1 VEAARPAAEEPGEG
15 WTVLQALPQWAVRTL
30 EVILISPL
38 IDKLSRRDFISDEEK
53 AVLADVVAPPVTLKA
68 GDNIVEQ
75 YDRPSRSTL
84 LLEGFAARYVV
95 LMNGARQITELNVPG
110 DFVDLHSLLMSPMDH
125 GVICLTDCK
134 VGYCPHEALRFISQ
148 TQPHLTRLLWLE
160 TLIDAA
166 VHRQWLA
173 GLGRRTAFARFAHFL
188 CEVYLRLASVERA
201 EGHRMVLPL
210 SQAILADV
218 LGLSAVHVNRSVAQL
233 RADGLVEWRGRNIR
247 ILDWDRLV
255 RVAEFDPTYLRL
267 GRDPV

>member
-1 VEAARPAAEEPGEG
+1 M
-15 WTVLQALPQWAVRTL
+15 VLQALPQWAVRIL

-84 LLEGFAARYVV
+84 LLEGFAARNVV

-125 GVICLTDCK
+125 GVVCLTDCK

-173 GLGRRTAFARFAHFL
+173 GLGRRTAFGRLAHFL

-201 EGHRMVLPL
+201 QGHRMELPL

-233 RADGLVEWRGRNIR
+233 RADGLVEWSGRNIR
-247 ILDWDRLV
+247 ILDWNRLV

>member
-1 VEAARPAAEEPGEG
+1 M
-15 WTVLQALPQWAVRTL
+15 VLQALPRWAVRNL

-75 YDRPSRSTL
+75 YDRPSHSTL

-125 GVICLTDCK
+125 GVVCLTDCK